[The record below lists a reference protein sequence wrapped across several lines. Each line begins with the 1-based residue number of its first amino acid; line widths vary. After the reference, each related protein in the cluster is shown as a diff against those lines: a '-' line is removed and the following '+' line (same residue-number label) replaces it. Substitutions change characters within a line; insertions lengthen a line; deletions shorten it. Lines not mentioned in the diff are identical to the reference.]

1 MQNTKIINGFP
12 FTKYS
17 KKTFP
22 SNENIRKA
30 TDFYTWMDERRSVRG
45 FSFKPIAKEVI
56 ERILL
61 KANTAPSGAHK

>member
-30 TDFYTWMDERRSVRG
+30 TDFYTWMDERRSVRV
-45 FSFKPIAKEVI
+45 FRTS
-56 ERILL
+56 LL
-61 KANTAPSGAHK
+61 QKK